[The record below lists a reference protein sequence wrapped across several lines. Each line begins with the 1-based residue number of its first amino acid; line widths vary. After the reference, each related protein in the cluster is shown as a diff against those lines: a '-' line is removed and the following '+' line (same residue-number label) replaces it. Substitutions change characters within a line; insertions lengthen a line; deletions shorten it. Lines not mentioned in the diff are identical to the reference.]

1 MEGKH
6 NENIEAIDKHKKCV
20 EEVYEY
26 YSRSRAMTIEY
37 KGEGYSIDY
46 DGPGLSVR
54 KSYDNT
60 GDPIFTMP
68 LDTPLD
74 VFLDSFMLEGKSFKQ
89 RFEENDE
96 NLKIWRLY

>member
-1 MEGKH
+1 MENKQK
-6 NENIEAIDKHKKCV
+6 NVMDEDKHKKWV

-26 YSRSRAMTIEY
+26 YSRSKKFTIEY

-54 KSYDNT
+54 KSYDNS

-68 LDTPLD
+68 LDTPQD

-89 RFEENDE
+89 RFEEDDE
-96 NLKIWRLY
+96 NLKVWHLY

>member
-1 MEGKH
+1 MENKQK
-6 NENIEAIDKHKKCV
+6 NVMDEDKHKKWV

-26 YSRSRAMTIEY
+26 YSRSKKFIIEY

-54 KSYDNT
+54 KSYDNS
-60 GDPIFTMP
+60 GDSIFTMP
-68 LDTPLD
+68 LDTPQD

-96 NLKIWRLY
+96 NLKIWHLY

>member
-1 MEGKH
+1 MEGKD
-6 NENIEAIDKHKKCV
+6 NENIEAINKHKKWV

-26 YSRSRAMTIEY
+26 YNRSKKITNEY
-37 KGEGYSIDY
+37 KGEGYSLSF

-60 GDPIFTMP
+60 GNPIFTMP

-89 RFEENDE
+89 RFEEDDE

>member
-1 MEGKH
+1 MESKH
-6 NENIEAIDKHKKCV
+6 NENIEDVNKHKKWV

-26 YSRSRAMTIEY
+26 YSRSKKITIEY
-37 KGEGYSIDY
+37 KGEGYSLSFDR
-46 DGPGLSVR
+46 PGLSVR

-60 GDPIFTMP
+60 GDPIFKMP

-89 RFEENDE
+89 RFEDND
-96 NLKIWRLY
+96 